1 MPSSGDLAILKSGG
15 DRMTVIEMRGVT
27 KRYGETEALRGLDLS
42 VSPGEVVCFLGPNGA
57 GKTTALHVMLGLR
70 RPSSGEAK
78 LFGVSPRNRA
88 ARERVG
94 VMLQESGVPTNL
106 TVEEL
111 VRLFGRYYPYTLA
124 LDELLNRADL
134 EGKRREQ
141 VRKLSGGQKQRLYFA
156 LALAG
161 DPDLIFLDEPTA
173 AMDVEARRAFW
184 EQIRGLAALGK
195 TVLFSTHY
203 LEEADAVASRIV
215 VIHEG
220 RVIAEGS
227 PREIKRIVAEKTAR
241 FKTELPTDRLPGY
254 ADVQRAET
262 VNGYAV
268 VYTNEPERLLAALF
282 REGHRITELTVTDT
296 ELEAAFVSLTRKEKE
311 EVPA

>member
-1 MPSSGDLAILKSGG
+1 
-15 DRMTVIEMRGVT
+15 
-27 KRYGETEALRGLDLS
+27 
-42 VSPGEVVCFLGPNGA
+42 
-57 GKTTALHVMLGLR
+57 
-70 RPSSGEAK
+70 
-78 LFGVSPRNRA
+78 
-88 ARERVG
+88 
-94 VMLQESGVPTNL
+94 MLQESGVPTNL

-296 ELEAAFVSLTRKEKE
+296 ELEAAFVSLTRKEKA